1 MIGTPSGICAAA
13 WREEKLE
20 AVTLPCKTQMNA
32 LEKLTNYLKLD
43 KLATDVSAE
52 NSTLEQMLENKLLSY
67 FAGEATSFELPI
79 NWSRVTPFQQKVLQV
94 VANIPYGQILSYGEI
109 AKLVGNPKG
118 SRAVG
123 GAVGANPWLLVV
135 P

>member
-1 MIGTPSGICAAA
+1 ML
-13 WREEKLE
+13 K
-20 AVTLPCKTQMNA
+20 
-32 LEKLTNYLKLD
+32 NYLKEDELP
-43 KLATDVSAE
+43 TDFSGEKDALKQ
-52 NSTLEQMLENKLLSY
+52 TLETKLLSY
-67 FAGEATSFELPI
+67 FAGETPSFELPI

-123 GAVGANPWLLVV
+123 GAVGANPWPIVV